1 MMHARIG
8 ALLAV
13 VAALLLPTA
22 CNVAAGS
29 GRAATETREV
39 SGFSKINLDGS
50 GEVTIEQTGTES
62 LTIEADD
69 NVLPNLT
76 SDVDGGTLKLSTK
89 PGTSVNS
96 RTPIRYRVTV
106 KDLSEV
112 ILSGSGGIA
121 ASKLEVPELRVDISG
136 SGTVTAAGS
145 TISQDVTLSGSGT
158 YAAADFTS
166 EAAKVQ
172 LSGSG
177 AVTVSVNAD
186 LEVDISGSGTVT
198 YSGDAT
204 VKQSISGSGE
214 LVKK

>member
-1 MMHARIG
+1 MMHARILTLP
-8 ALLAV
+8 AIV
-13 VAALLLPTA
+13 VALLLFTA
-22 CNVAAGS
+22 CNVVPGS
-29 GRAATETREV
+29 GRAATETRDV
-39 SGFSKINLDGS
+39 SGFSKIDLDGS

-76 SDVDGGTLKLSTK
+76 SDVDSGTLKLSTK

-96 RTPIRYRVTV
+96 RTPVRYRVTV
-106 KDLSEV
+106 KDLSELV
-112 ILSGSGGIA
+112 LSGSGAIA

-158 YAAADFTS
+158 YAAAGFTS
-166 EAAKVQ
+166 EAAKVR

-186 LEVDISGSGTVT
+186 LDVDISGSGTVT